1 MNPRPTPGG
10 RILGSAAGRRSLSP
24 AITSAGRISPSAS
37 SVSLNSDFGS
47 LRDGGA
53 PSVSGGDTL
62 TCPIC
67 SEEMVT
73 LLQLN
78 RHIDDI
84 HKELDAPEKDD
95 ISTWFRKRI
104 IKAKTFQPVT
114 VLNQKLKGLDVF
126 ESNDAP
132 SPTTNGGG
140 GGGISSLVAA
150 EAPDPDLAVT
160 RHHWQRSTNDD
171 YCLDPMCQK
180 PLGALNGSVNCRKCG
195 RLFCEEHTMYQ
206 IKLSRSAQHEP
217 VRGFWCR
224 VCETCYK
231 SREGYNDHQGLVRD
245 HTAEFAAIR
254 RKTVDRAYL
263 EVTRLEKRL
272 TKLTQLLV
280 APAQAEVGA
289 GSGFIKAV
297 ASLRGQRRALEQSVV
312 AWEEDADVPVCPY
325 CKQTFSQ
332 FGLKR
337 HHCRLCGKVVCGDLR
352 TGCSTEVGLNVSAN
366 AGPNTPTTNSLSEKP
381 PNDLSLDLR
390 ICTTCNTTV
399 FSKRD
404 FALSTTRSHPSTRT
418 YSALV
423 QFQTGIKTMMPR
435 FQRLL
440 AALQDPTKTQTST
453 QLLEATKTRKRLL
466 DTFAQYDAAAKRML
480 ALPTDSPTQ
489 ARLQKAVHQAAA
501 LFLHLNMLP
510 LKALPKVLGGGGGG
524 GGNGNGSKSKRAS
537 AAAVARV
544 PGSAVVNGGAAAVVG
559 PSSSRAL
566 TMVSVAA
573 AAPKGKDEED
583 DAREKEMKEE
593 LMVLEE
599 QRFLVGEMLAEAKA
613 RGVFDEVAA
622 LAGSLEELDREVER
636 VGGLI
641 AEFEMGR

>member
-62 TCPIC
+62 ICPIC

-140 GGGISSLVAA
+140 VISSIATP
-150 EAPDPDLAVT
+150 EAPDPDIAVT

-171 YCLDPMCQK
+171 YCLDPVCQK

-245 HTAEFAAIR
+245 HTTEFAAIR

-280 APAQAEVGA
+280 APQAEVGA
-289 GSGFIKAV
+289 GGGFIKAV

-312 AWEEDADVPVCPY
+312 AWEEDANVPVCPY

-337 HHCRLCGKVVCGDLR
+337 HHCRLCGKVVCGDPR
-352 TGCSTEVGLNVSAN
+352 TGCSAEVGLNVSPN
-366 AGPNTPTTNSLSEKP
+366 SNTNTPTTTNLLSEKP

-435 FQRLL
+435 FQHLL
-440 AALQDPTKTQTST
+440 AALQDPSKTQTST

-489 ARLQKAVHQAAA
+489 LRLQKAVHQAAA

-510 LKALPKVLGGGGGG
+510 LKALPKVLGGR
-524 GGNGNGSKSKRAS
+524 GSNKRPSS

-573 AAPKGKDEED
+573 AAAKGKDDDD

-599 QRFLVGEMLAEAKA
+599 QRFLVGEMLADAKA

-622 LAGSLEELDREVER
+622 LASSLEELDREVER